1 MTHTM
6 THSNLKKGRE
16 DLKFIQ
22 EVDVQ
27 PLDDISDDIRMQIM
41 KQLTHR

>member
-1 MTHTM
+1 MTHA
-6 THSNLKKGRE
+6 NLDKGRE
-16 DLKFIQ
+16 YLKFIQ

-27 PLDDISDDIRMQIM
+27 PLDDVSDDIRMQIM